1 MPTGYHH
8 LAHCERCQI
17 HALLPRGVNAK
28 VKMAKSAK
36 VKVPS

>member
-1 MPTGYHH
+1 MAARTADWSVVKIP
-8 LAHCERCQI
+8 C
-17 HALLPRGVNAK
+17 VNAK